1 MADRPL
7 DGRVALVT
15 GAGSGIGLA
24 TAHALAEAGA
34 DLALV
39 DLEPA
44 RLANAAASLADRH
57 GVRTAEAVCDVADP
71 AACEAAHTALSAA
84 LAPPTVLVNCAGINA
99 QRVEPLHVQPFELF
113 ERMLAV
119 HVHGSARMA
128 ALCVPAMRAQSFGR
142 IVNIASIL
150 GLMALPW
157 RAGYTTAKHAIVGLT
172 RALALENARF
182 GITVNA
188 VAPGYILTPVLEER
202 IRQGI
207 LDYDR
212 YAERT
217 PVGRWGRPEEVARV
231 IAFLCDPASG
241 FVTGALWPVDGGW
254 TMRGDPGDDLGARP
268 GPVREDGHGN
278 GR

>member
-1 MADRPL
+1 MGVGPL
-7 DGRVALVT
+7 AGRTALVT
-15 GAGSGIGLA
+15 GAVSGIGLA
-24 TAHALAEAGA
+24 TAHALARAGA

-39 DLEPA
+39 DLDPA
-44 RLANAAASLADRH
+44 RLEATAAALAAEH
-57 GVRTAEAVCDVADP
+57 GVRSQGAVCDVADP
-71 AACEAAHTALSAA
+71 EACARAHALLEAATGPIDL
-84 LAPPTVLVNCAGINA
+84 LVNCAGINA
-99 QRVEPLHVQPFELF
+99 QEIKPLHEQPFALF
-113 ERMLAV
+113 ERMLAI

-128 ALCVPAMRAQSFGR
+128 ALCIPSMRARGFGR

-188 VAPGYILTPVLEER
+188 VAPGYIVTPVLEER
-202 IRQGI
+202 IRKGI

-217 PVGRWGRPEEVARV
+217 PVGRWGRPEEIARV
-231 IAFLCDPASG
+231 IAFLCEPASA
-241 FVTGALWPVDGGW
+241 FITGAVWPVDGGW
-254 TMRGDPGDDLGARP
+254 TMRGDPGDDLGPRP
-268 GPVREDGHGN
+268 GAAGG
-278 GR
+278 